1 MDRERVLG
9 INQITPDNYL
19 EILRTPRSIS
29 EKSNLRGIISSQLSR
44 PSSADATIL
53 IDEEIFKVPVII
65 LQSYSKYFQN
75 FSSREKVIH
84 LSLSEISADVFHV
97 IYAWMLNPSKL
108 VRRENLILLLTA
120 AQVRN

>member
-53 IDEEIFKVPVII
+53 IEEEIFKVPVII

-75 FSSREKVIH
+75 LSSREKVIH
-84 LSLSEISADVFHV
+84 LSISEISADVFHM
-97 IYAWMLNPSKL
+97 IYAWMLNPLKL
-108 VRRENLILLLTA
+108 VRRENLILLLTG